1 MSVEEGIRLNVDGN
15 GADLVS
21 VSGFSTSSST
31 ASMDLSYSAAAA
43 TTAASSSSSFA
54 SASGGSD
61 GKDNATSDGTI
72 ALLLENLVN
81 NAQEVNVW
89 LLTLIL
95 ALGNAADAIEI
106 NCIGFIMTEIP
117 DMTTKDK
124 EYLSAA
130 VFLGMFFGGI
140 ICGFLSD
147 SIGRKPCLLY
157 SLGLNAIAG
166 YASAL
171 TPNIPLLIVCRVIG
185 GVGIGGSV
193 PAVFSLG
200 AEMFP
205 SLVRGKFLSVVASF
219 WMVGAIF
226 TATAAWIMLGSD
238 LEGNKIL
245 PSTGWRSFAAVCA
258 TPALVAFFLTYFFV
272 SESPRFLLGKKQY
285 TEAAAAL
292 EFISGVPV
300 RPIDLMQKTHQSG
313 GEHIDEDVA
322 KGSLRQQQENKSWLV
337 RFEQSTFAKLFSPSM
352 IRNTLVLSVIWFSLC
367 FGSYGISTWISEL
380 FMDIGVTNAYA
391 DAFIFALANLPGN
404 IISICYVESF
414 GRRRLLSYGMGISA
428 LAAFGF
434 AIDTKH
440 KETVVFF
447 ASLFNAFS
455 TVGWNSL
462 DCLSVESFPTNVR
475 TTAMGV
481 LAAAGRLGAITAQFV
496 NGSLE
501 SNVPLLLGV
510 TSTCMVLGGL
520 SSWLLENDNTGT
532 QLSDEA
538 TSSSHRNRGA
548 SQSSKVGYTSISSR
562 ETSTHSPL
570 GGGGG
575 GGGDPNL

>member
-1 MSVEEGIRLNVDGN
+1 MMNVEEGIRLHESEGGGGDSYTTTSP
-15 GADLVS
+15 DMQS
-21 VSGFSTSSST
+21 VSGFSTTTTSSSG
-31 ASMDLSYSAAAA
+31 D
-43 TTAASSSSSFA
+43 
-54 SASGGSD
+54 SGQTD
-61 GKDNATSDGTI
+61 GKPGEADATL
-72 ALLLENLVN
+72 ALLLDNLIN
-81 NAQEVNVW
+81 NASETQVW
-89 LLTLIL
+89 LLTLVL
-95 ALGNAADAIEI
+95 AMGNAADAIEI

-117 DMTTKDK
+117 DITTKDK

-140 ICGFLSD
+140 VCGFLSD

-157 SLGLNAIAG
+157 SLGLNAMAG
-166 YASAL
+166 YASSL
-171 TPNIPLLIVCRVIG
+171 TPNVSLLIFCRVIG
-185 GVGIGGSV
+185 GIGIGGSV

-205 SLVRGKFLSVVASF
+205 SLIRGKLLSVVASF

-226 TATAAWIMLGSD
+226 TALAAWIMLGSD
-238 LEGNKIL
+238 LKGDKIL

-272 SESPRFLLGKKQY
+272 SESPRFLLGKKKY
-285 TEAAAAL
+285 SEAAAAL

-300 RPIDLMQKTHQSG
+300 RPMDLMIKETTGVEGAAAGGARSLPATGKGTNSRSSDKTNWLSKL
-313 GEHIDEDVA
+313 
-322 KGSLRQQQENKSWLV
+322 KGSTL
-337 RFEQSTFAKLFSPSM
+337 AKLFAPSLLKT
-352 IRNTLVLSVIWFSLC
+352 TLVLAVIWFTLC

-380 FMDIGVTNAYA
+380 FIDIGVTNAYA

-404 IISICYVESF
+404 ILSICYVEAL
-414 GRRRLLSYGMGISA
+414 GRRRLLSYGMGVSA

-447 ASLFNAFS
+447 AALFNASS

-475 TTAMGV
+475 TSAMGV

-510 TSTCMVLGGL
+510 TSTCMVLGGV
-520 SSWLLENDNTGT
+520 SSWLLESDNTGT
-532 QLSDEA
+532 LLSEDETRA
-538 TSSSHRNRGA
+538 AGVGERITAAA
-548 SQSSKVGYTSISSR
+548 SKGYTSISSS
-562 ETSTHSPL
+562 STHSPL
-570 GGGGG
+570 ARKS
-575 GGGDPNL
+575 GGGDGL